1 MLIRQNKTHNS
12 PEAMWGIQWL
22 CSRNVDVVGDRW
34 KTCRW
39 CQGAAGTRETHPTET
54 GEEGGDTRWLIPLWS
69 VTMKVSWDDAT
80 RLLLSELIL
89 TDVCSRHFVSS
100 SRLYQKIK
108 YFFFC
113 WEAWRASPDR
123 RRQTTT
129 SHSVVK
135 IVNSNITSLF
145 LWCGRKCQHL
155 PTPVV
160 DEEFRSFTWLKLQI
174 LNCENTQLQVK
185 VVKMFPYLCFSFISD
200 VFGFILML
208 LR

>member
-1 MLIRQNKTHNS
+1 
-12 PEAMWGIQWL
+12 MWGIQWL

-80 RLLLSELIL
+80 RLLLSELRL
-89 TDVCSRHFVSS
+89 TEVCSRHFVSS

-113 WEAWRASPDR
+113 WEAWSTSPDR

-129 SHSVVK
+129 SHCVVK
-135 IVNSNITSLF
+135 LVNQNITSLF
-145 LWCGRKCQHL
+145 LWCGRKYQHL
-155 PTPVV
+155 PS
-160 DEEFRSFTWLKLQI
+160 DEVFRSFTWLKLQI
-174 LNCENTQLQVK
+174 PKRVI
-185 VVKMFPYLCFSFISD
+185 KMFPYLCFPFISD
-200 VFGFILML
+200 VFLYSYEFCTDMYVTFYCCRLI
-208 LR
+208 